1 MDCVK
6 VEQQFVDKSLSGTH
20 VSQNPRMGLGERCG
34 KVLSQE
40 FVK

>member
-6 VEQQFVDKSLSGTH
+6 VEQQFVDKRLSGAH
-20 VSQNPRMGLGERCG
+20 VSQNSRIRLGERCG